1 VSVPSENDVAT
12 NRREYPR
19 LQASYKVRYGVC
31 GAPGRQIP
39 GFTEDMGI
47 GGLRFVTPESDALPG
62 DHLALEVLVPGYES
76 PLYFLAE
83 VVRTSEMAAGVEVAV
98 RFDYLGKSEDYK
110 SMLTDFLAE
119 HGAE

>member
-1 VSVPSENDVAT
+1 VSVPSENNVAT

-47 GGLRFVTPESDALPG
+47 GGLRFVSPESDAVPG
-62 DHLALEVLVPGYES
+62 DHIALEVLVPGYER

-83 VVRTSEMAAGVEVAV
+83 VVRATEMASGVEVAV
-98 RFDYLGKSEDYK
+98 RFNYLGKSEDYK
-110 SMLTDFLAE
+110 SMLHEFLTE